1 MEIERLRQV
10 PLVDL
15 LTRLGFA
22 PAYRKGQDVWYRS
35 PLREERTASFKV
47 NTDRNVWF
55 DFGLGKGG
63 DIFHL
68 AGELTGSTD
77 FSRQVDFL
85 SGQSEHL
92 PLAPRPRP
100 ARQPPASCFEQV
112 KVAGLSHPA
121 LKDYLEKRAIPL
133 FLAQTHCR
141 EISYSIRGKRYFA
154 IGFANRSG
162 GYEVRNPG
170 F

>member
-1 MEIERLRQV
+1 MEIEQLRQV

-22 PAYRKGQDVWYRS
+22 PAYRRGQDVWYRS

-77 FSRQVDFL
+77 FSRQVDFSRVNRNTCRWL
-85 SGQSEHL
+85 LGQGL
-92 PLAPRPRP
+92 P
-100 ARQPPASCFEQV
+100 
-112 KVAGLSHPA
+112 GSHRHPV
-121 LKDYLEKRAIPL
+121 
-133 FLAQTHCR
+133 
-141 EISYSIRGKRYFA
+141 S
-154 IGFANRSG
+154 NR
-162 GYEVRNPG
+162 
-170 F
+170 

>member
-1 MEIERLRQV
+1 MEIEQLRQV

-22 PAYRKGQDVWYRS
+22 PAYRRGQDVWYRS

-68 AGELTGSTD
+68 AGELTGSTG

-92 PLAPRPRP
+92 PLAPRPRS
-100 ARQPPASCFEQV
+100 ARQPWASCFEQV
-112 KVAGLSHPA
+112 
-121 LKDYLEKRAIPL
+121 
-133 FLAQTHCR
+133 
-141 EISYSIRGKRYFA
+141 
-154 IGFANRSG
+154 
-162 GYEVRNPG
+162 
-170 F
+170 

>member
-1 MEIERLRQV
+1 MEIEQLRQV

-22 PAYRKGQDVWYRS
+22 PAYRRGQDVWYRS

-85 SGQSEHL
+85 SGQS
-92 PLAPRPRP
+92 R
-100 ARQPPASCFEQV
+100 
-112 KVAGLSHPA
+112 
-121 LKDYLEKRAIPL
+121 
-133 FLAQTHCR
+133 
-141 EISYSIRGKRYFA
+141 
-154 IGFANRSG
+154 
-162 GYEVRNPG
+162 
-170 F
+170 